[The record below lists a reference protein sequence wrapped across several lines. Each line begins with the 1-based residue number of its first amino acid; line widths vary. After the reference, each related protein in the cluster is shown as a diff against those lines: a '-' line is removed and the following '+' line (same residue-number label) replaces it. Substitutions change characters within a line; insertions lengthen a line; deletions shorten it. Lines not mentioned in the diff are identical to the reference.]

1 MNIVAP
7 GSTPEAQRESIMKAA
22 CLVLPGSLRRHRAD
36 GAYINYPDVD
46 LAALASFSASFAT
59 VKRRAACATKRP
71 PLPLDRPS
79 MLRGGPHTVF
89 PGKINPRMQKAARL
103 GFSPKPS
110 GLFVRPG

>member
-1 MNIVAP
+1 M
-7 GSTPEAQRESIMKAA
+7 MKAA
-22 CLVLPGSLRRHRAD
+22 RLVLPGSLRRRAD

-59 VKRRAACATKRP
+59 VKRRAACTTKRR

-79 MLRGGPHTVF
+79 MLRGGPRTVF
-89 PGKINPRMQKAARL
+89 PGKINPRKQKAARL